1 MLLEKPKHYCNNK
14 QLLEWIIEYKKTN
27 DKDLYTNICLAID
40 AICKRNSHNRNFIN
54 YTYRDEMIADGIYAC
69 IKAIKNFDP
78 EKSENPFSYFTQI
91 SNNAFK
97 ARITKEK
104 QQDYIQK
111 KMITNYFDV
120 IDLENEEK
128 TIKETQLQILE
139 SYDIGKE
146 DGFDY
151 FRKKEQEIEDNKKEK
166 QNKQDFEIRGLDL
179 IFGEFDEK

>member
-1 MLLEKPKHYCNNK
+1 MLEEKPKHYCNNK
-14 QLLEWIIEYKKTN
+14 QLFQWIVEYQKT
-27 DKDLYTNICLAID
+27 DDQKLFENICLAID

-54 YTYRDEMIADGIYAC
+54 YTYRDEMIADGVYSC
-69 IKAIKNFDP
+69 IKAIKKFKP
-78 EKSENPFSYFTQI
+78 EVSENPFSYFTQI
-91 SNNAFK
+91 ANNAFK

-104 QQDYIQK
+104 QQHYIQK

-120 IDLENEEK
+120 NNLDDEDQ

-151 FRKKEQEIEDNKKEK
+151 FRRKEQEIEENKQEKIAK
-166 QNKQDFEIRGLDL
+166 QNEEVRGLDL
-179 IFGEFDEK
+179 LFEGNK